1 MSFMDKYISFKYPT
15 LFLEFFV
22 RDCVFFGKG
31 TVRTEL
37 PPDAFFYTGKSKAVN
52 RSSPPSSSLAFD
64 NNIPFL
70 SKNIPED
77 LKNKIFKENTNIV
90 ACVGGESVDKQNIW
104 HLDEPQLISN
114 KFGLNGNNGQ
124 IPYHNFASLSP
135 YRFNVLDVD
144 EDEALTTTFPREEV
158 PLKIKKGQTLC
169 FLCHRMARGD
179 GEWYSPNV
187 NLVLF
192 VKNYGLFDKIDIIE
206 QVDVDRIAMNNMLC
220 DGKFDIRDFR
230 KSGLNFELG

>member
-1 MSFMDKYISFKYPT
+1 MIVEKAIEFRNPVLI
-15 LFLEFFV
+15 LEFFV
-22 RDCVFFGKG
+22 RDYVFYGKG

-52 RSSPPSSSLAFD
+52 RSNPPLVAFD
-64 NNIPFL
+64 DNIPFL
-70 SKNIPED
+70 SKNISEE

-90 ACVGGESVDKQNIW
+90 ASVGGESVDKRNIW

-124 IPYHNFASLSP
+124 IPYHNFASISP
-135 YRFNVLDVD
+135 YRFNVLDID

-158 PLKIKKGQTLC
+158 PLKIKKGKNLC
-169 FLCHRMARGD
+169 FLCHRGERGD
-179 GEWYSPNV
+179 GEWYVPNV

-192 VKNYGLFDKIDIIE
+192 VKNYGLFDKIDIIP
-206 QVDVDRIAMNNMLC
+206 QPDVDRIAGNNMLC